1 MFNVTVTSGG
11 VHGRNG
17 TTLYDRGRDVAALA
31 NKQFPYDS
39 NNVAEMDAALRDLDN
54 SLACSMNKRLLI
66 ESGDRIEYDVAAWI
80 DKCLC
85 TSIPLV
91 VDQDTVGLSF
101 DWCYWPDILCNG
113 NGRESIVVP

>member
-1 MFNVTVTSGG
+1 
-11 VHGRNG
+11 
-17 TTLYDRGRDVAALA
+17 
-31 NKQFPYDS
+31 
-39 NNVAEMDAALRDLDN
+39 
-54 SLACSMNKRLLI
+54 MNKRLLI

-85 TSIPLV
+85 TSISLV